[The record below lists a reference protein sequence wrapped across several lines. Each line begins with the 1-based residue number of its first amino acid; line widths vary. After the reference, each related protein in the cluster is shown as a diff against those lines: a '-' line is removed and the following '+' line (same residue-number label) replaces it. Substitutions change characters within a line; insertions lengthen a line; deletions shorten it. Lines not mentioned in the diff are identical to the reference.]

1 MFYSHKNNSLRSMA
15 VDFSAMSGKL
25 EAEVELKAPP
35 AKFYNVFRQT
45 AHHVPN
51 HAPSNIQ
58 DVQLH
63 QGDWDCHHA
72 IKIWHYTCDHD
83 YIGIIG
89 IHRGEGRGVQG
100 KSREFDDAK
109 KTAKLIGVD
118 GDVMKIYK
126 VYNVIYKVIPKGNG
140 EHGVAKLAIEYE
152 S

>member
-1 MFYSHKNNSLRSMA
+1 MA

-72 IKIWHYTCDHD
+72 IKIWHYTCGKF
-83 YIGIIG
+83 YLLYLII
-89 IHRGEGRGVQG
+89 IEIRPEIKPVKGEGRGVQG

>member
-1 MFYSHKNNSLRSMA
+1 
-15 VDFSAMSGKL
+15 MSGKL

-72 IKIWHYTCDHD
+72 IKIWHYTC
-83 YIGIIG
+83 
-89 IHRGEGRGVQG
+89 EGKEEVFKERV
-100 KSREFDDAK
+100 
-109 KTAKLIGVD
+109 
-118 GDVMKIYK
+118 
-126 VYNVIYKVIPKGNG
+126 
-140 EHGVAKLAIEYE
+140 E
-152 S
+152 SSTTRRRLRSL